1 MRSSS
6 FFVGGF
12 ETSGERGPPPSPFFG
27 SHGAGVGGFCVLSGM
42 ANTTDF
48 EVGKQIKAVKA
59 SGFLLTGRFPE
70 AAEFSEGKSGVLGK
84 LAPLPHSRIT
94 GSAEP
99 VTARGWPTLSPGF

>member
-12 ETSGERGPPPSPFFG
+12 ETSGERGPPPSPCFG

-48 EVGKQIKAVKA
+48 EFGKQIKAVKA
-59 SGFLLTGRFPE
+59 SGFLLAGRFFGSDE
-70 AAEFSEGKSGVLGK
+70 S
-84 LAPLPHSRIT
+84 LARLPHSRVT
-94 GSAEP
+94 GSAES
-99 VTARGWPTLSPGF
+99 VTARGWPTLTPGF